1 MVKRLALLAII
12 AALAVSLAPTFLSGD
27 AAPVVAQEVDC
38 GTEEEVTIN
47 FIAGSVG
54 NEGDA
59 ANAQIAQFMEA
70 CPNVTVALSAR
81 PDSTTEGL
89 ALYLQFFEAES
100 SDVDVYQFD
109 VIHSGVFAE
118 HLIDLAEYIDQEV
131 IDSHFDA
138 IILNNTV
145 DGRLVGLPWFT
156 DAGLL
161 YYRTDLLEKYGYEGP
176 PVTWEELEEMAA
188 TIQEGERAEGNAD
201 FWGFVW
207 QGNAY
212 EGLTCDALEWQESS
226 GGGVIITPEGVVD
239 VNNEAAID
247 IFDRAA
253 GWVGTI
259 SPEGVISFMEE
270 DARSVWQAGNAAF
283 MRNWPYAYS
292 LGKAEDS
299 TIADVFD
306 VSALPG
312 GEEGESAATLGGWQ
326 LGVSAYSENP
336 EAAAAFVNFIASEEG
351 QKFRAIN
358 HSYLA
363 TIETVYSDEEVLE
376 AVPFFGPLFD
386 VFTNAVA
393 RPSTVSGTQYPEVS
407 ELYYTA
413 VHNVLT
419 GETDAETALADLE
432 GQLIDLGFEAP
443 EME

>member
-12 AALAVSLAPTFLSGD
+12 AALAVSLVPTFLSGD

-38 GTEEEVTIN
+38 GTEDEVTIN

-59 ANAQIAQFMEA
+59 ANAQIQQFMEA
-70 CPNVTVALSAR
+70 CPNVTVELSAR

-100 SDVDVYQFD
+100 PDVDVYQFD

-138 IILNNTV
+138 IIQNNTV

-176 PVTWEELEEMAA
+176 PATWEELEEMAGA
-188 TIQEGERAEGNAD
+188 IQEGERGEGNAD

-253 GWVGTI
+253 GWVGNI

-299 TIADVFD
+299 VIADVFD
-306 VSALPG
+306 VSQLPG

-336 EAAAAFVNFIASEEG
+336 EVAAAFVNFIASEEG

-363 TIETVYSDEEVLE
+363 TIETVYQDEEVLE
-376 AVPFFGPLFD
+376 AVPFFGPLFG

-419 GETDAETALADLE
+419 GETDAETAMADLE

-443 EME
+443 DME

>member
-1 MVKRLALLAII
+1 MIKRLALLAII
-12 AALAVSLAPTFLSGD
+12 AALAVALVPSFVNSD
-27 AAPVVAQEVDC
+27 AAPAVAQEVDC
-38 GTEEEVTIN
+38 GTEDEVTIN

-59 ANAQIAQFMEA
+59 AMAQLDAFAEA
-70 CPNVTVALSAR
+70 CPNVTVELSAR

-100 SDVDVYQFD
+100 PDVDVYQFD

-118 HLIDLAEYIDQEV
+118 HLIDLAEYIDQDV
-131 IDSHFDA
+131 IDTHFDA
-138 IILNNTV
+138 IIQNNTV
-145 DGRLVGLPWFT
+145 EGRLVGLPWFT

-161 YYRTDLLEKYGYEGP
+161 YFRTDLLEKYGYEGP
-176 PVTWEELEEMAA
+176 PETWEELEDMAE
-188 TIQEGERAEGNAD
+188 TIQEGERGEGNED

-226 GGGVIITPEGVVD
+226 GGGVILTPDGVVD

-253 GWVGTI
+253 GWVGNI

-292 LGKAEDS
+292 LGQAEDS
-299 TIADVFD
+299 DIAGLFD

-312 GEEGESAATLGGWQ
+312 ATPDDSAATLGGWQ

-336 EAAAAFVNFIASEEG
+336 EAAAALVRFLGSEEG

-358 HSYLA
+358 YSYLA
-363 TIETVYSDEEVLE
+363 TIETLYSDEDVLE

-419 GETDAETALADLE
+419 GETDAETAMVDLE
-432 GQLIDLGFEAP
+432 AQLIDLGFEAP
-443 EME
+443 DME